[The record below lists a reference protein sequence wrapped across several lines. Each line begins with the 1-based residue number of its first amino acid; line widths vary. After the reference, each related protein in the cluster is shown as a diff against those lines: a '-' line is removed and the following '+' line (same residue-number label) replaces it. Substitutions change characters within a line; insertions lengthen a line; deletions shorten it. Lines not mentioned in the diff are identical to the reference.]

1 MEKFILGGKKD
12 AELLICSVE
21 MFTTDQLPA
30 FERSTINCVR
40 CTLHNQTEDAKTN
53 QTNEKRNNE

>member
-1 MEKFILGGKKD
+1 MEKFILRKKKD
-12 AELLICSVE
+12 AEFLVLSVE

-40 CTLHNQTEDAKTN
+40 CKYKPKMHNQTKDE
-53 QTNEKRNNE
+53 QMKRTNNE